1 MSSLLCISRRNNKKD
16 SDGDGEYGGE
26 QIIISTG
33 GAAMRKGP
41 WTDEEDEQLVRF
53 VRLFGERRW
62 DFLAKVSGLR
72 GGGCVDRSAS
82 MQLRMHEEGRSA
94 SIEQLAVF
102 LTVCFFFFLLI
113 FVAYL
118 RAALVDTD
126 GDVRAGLRRTG
137 KSCRLRWVNYL
148 HPGLRRGRI
157 TADEERRIVELHAQ
171 WGSRWSRIA
180 RSLPGRTDN
189 EIKNFWRTR
198 TRKKALEERRAA
210 VAATTAAESASSV
223 MTVSSSSE
231 CRRPPVSSSSSS
243 SSLRRDEARRS
254 GDETEEASTPTAAPA
269 TKHDEEPQPQPQE
282 CYDFPMDQLWN
293 EIAAA
298 DAAAMSYLVVDACWG
313 GAAVGGHCYYYGAAA
328 ASAASPPPPASPPW
342 EYCGSD
348 FSLWRIDDQ
357 EYYKKM
363 LDSSS

>member
-1 MSSLLCISRRNNKKD
+1 MSSLLCSRRNNKKD
-16 SDGDGEYGGE
+16 DGEP
-26 QIIISTG
+26 QIIISTP
-33 GAAMRKGP
+33 AATMRKGP

-62 DFLAKVSGLR
+62 DFLAKVS
-72 GGGCVDRSAS
+72 
-82 MQLRMHEEGRSA
+82 
-94 SIEQLAVF
+94 
-102 LTVCFFFFLLI
+102 
-113 FVAYL
+113 
-118 RAALVDTD
+118 
-126 GDVRAGLRRTG
+126 GLRRTG

-198 TRKKALEERRAA
+198 TRKKALDERRATA
-210 VAATTAAESASSV
+210 GAGAAATATTAEPASS
-223 MTVSSSSE
+223 SSSVTTSE
-231 CRRPPVSSSSSS
+231 CRRPGSSPTRGAATTTPSSSGSS
-243 SSLRRDEARRS
+243 SSLCEGRCS
-254 GDETEEASTPTAAPA
+254 GDGNGDGDGELEEASTPTAAPA
-269 TKHDEEPQPQPQE
+269 TKHEQQQQQQQPQE
-282 CYDFPMDQLWN
+282 YYGSSMDQLWS

-298 DAAAMSYLVVDACWG
+298 DAAAMSYLVGDACWG
-313 GAAVGGHCYYYGAAA
+313 GAGHYYYGAAA
-328 ASAASPPPPASPPW
+328 EPPPASPPWEW

-363 LDSSS
+363 LDSS

>member
-62 DFLAKVSGLR
+62 DFLAKVS
-72 GGGCVDRSAS
+72 
-82 MQLRMHEEGRSA
+82 
-94 SIEQLAVF
+94 
-102 LTVCFFFFLLI
+102 
-113 FVAYL
+113 
-118 RAALVDTD
+118 
-126 GDVRAGLRRTG
+126 GLRRTG

-282 CYDFPMDQLWN
+282 CYDSPMDQLWN

-313 GAAVGGHCYYYGAAA
+313 GAAAGGHCYYYGAAA